1 MTAGVFAT
9 LAGLLI
15 LASLP
20 IVASR
25 HEIKSEPVYQ
35 SSSASGKAVLPALTP
50 DEERYA
56 VALWEIHRDVTT
68 SAVAMSFAGIAF
80 KTEASDART
89 FEQRIERLATL
100 FQEAEERARHV
111 AVPTTMVD
119 VHARYASAVSR
130 YSEAAQEMLKFAQD
144 SEPRHLSNAHEIS
157 ISASED
163 MLRIGDVLWP
173 GQYKPH

>member
-1 MTAGVFAT
+1 LAVGVFAT

-15 LASLP
+15 FAFLP
-20 IVASR
+20 IVAFR
-25 HEIKSEPVYQ
+25 HEIKPEPVSQ

-89 FEQRIERLATL
+89 FEQRIERLATV
-100 FQEAEERARHV
+100 FEESEERARHV
-111 AVPTTMVD
+111 VVPTTMAE
-119 VHARYASAVSR
+119 VHARYANALSR
-130 YSEAAQEMLKFAQD
+130 YSVAAQEMLKFTQD
-144 SEPRHLSNAHEIS
+144 GEPRHLSNAHEIS

-163 MLRIGDVLWP
+163 MLRVGDVLWP
-173 GQYKPH
+173 GHYKPH